1 MKEVLGNHVEQK
13 GSLVTPDYL
22 RFDFSHFEKV
32 TPEQIREVE
41 HLVNERIR
49 ENLPL
54 QEYRDTPIEEAKKL
68 GAVALFGEKYGDKV
82 RVVQFG
88 SSIEFCGGCHA
99 KSTGCIGMVRIISE
113 SSIAAGVRRIE
124 AITGKAVEEVMDKQQ
139 DLLIGLKS
147 LFNNAPDLMATIRK
161 AISDNAELKKQVED
175 TMREKAAD
183 LKKDMIA
190 KQTQVNGITILKAY
204 TTLSAE
210 FVKDIAFQLRAEV
223 ENSLVVIGS
232 VAEGKPLLT
241 AAASDSVVA
250 TGVNIGKNIREAAK
264 LIQGGGGGQPHFAT
278 AGGKDVNGIH
288 AAVEKLI
295 EILTN

>member
-1 MKEVLGNHVEQK
+1 
-13 GSLVTPDYL
+13 
-22 RFDFSHFEKV
+22 
-32 TPEQIREVE
+32 
-41 HLVNERIR
+41 
-49 ENLPL
+49 
-54 QEYRDTPIEEAKKL
+54 
-68 GAVALFGEKYGDKV
+68 
-82 RVVQFG
+82 
-88 SSIEFCGGCHA
+88 
-99 KSTGCIGMVRIISE
+99 
-113 SSIAAGVRRIE
+113 
-124 AITGKAVEEVMDKQQ
+124 
-139 DLLIGLKS
+139 
-147 LFNNAPDLMATIRK
+147 MATIRK

-175 TMREKAAD
+175 AMREKAAD

-190 KQTQVNGITILKAY
+190 HQTQINGITVLKAY

-250 TGVNIGKNIREAAK
+250 GGVNIGKNIREAAK

-278 AGGKDVNGIH
+278 AGGKNAEGIH

-295 EILTN
+295 ELLTN